1 MAEITNIACR
11 RLHPHPDNP
20 RKELGDLTELAASI
34 RENGIFQN
42 LTVIPGHY
50 MTAEEYADSVA
61 ADGGSRQSAM
71 AVWNPKIMWS
81 SDDYT
86 IIIGHRRA
94 AAAQQAGLFE
104 VPCVVVEMDEREQL
118 QTTMIENMQRTDLTT
133 YEQAQGFQLML
144 DLGDTVEQVASKSG
158 FSQSTIR
165 RRVKLLSL
173 DRDAFRRAELRG
185 ATLSDYAELDK
196 IESDEDKNKALEA
209 LGTQNF
215 NRAMQD
221 ALEQQ
226 KWQHQKA
233 EWIEQ
238 LKKFA
243 VEDPQATYQTH
254 EHVNA
259 YGKWGT
265 KKEVI
270 MPEDADK
277 VAYVYKV
284 SENQIDLYKPRDTEA
299 EDASNSE
306 REAARATEQ
315 LAREQFAAVTKLMYE
330 LRWDF
335 VKDLT
340 PAECKKHLPEI
351 LAYSTPILTEYRHM
365 EDDENVLRL
374 LGIGLDEQIREDTEL
389 EDALKMFNAYDTEPE
404 KILLAVAFDATDSS
418 REGYWS
424 TEWNG
429 PTGAS
434 KFVHR
439 KNDDLDSTYELL
451 AALGY
456 EMADD
461 EKALQDGTHQ
471 LFAVYGSGSQAD
483 TPCDKCKAAHPEC
496 DKCCKTC
503 DDHCNA
509 FQLCRKEY
517 GE

>member
-1 MAEITNIACR
+1 MADITYIPIR
-11 RLHPHPDNP
+11 QLYPHPDNP
-20 RKELGDLTELAASI
+20 RKELGDLSELAASI
-34 RENGIFQN
+34 KENGVYQN

-50 MTAEEYADSVA
+50 LNSREYIAKCVDEGGDA
-61 ADGGSRQSAM
+61 AAAAAAWTPK
-71 AVWNPKIMWS
+71 AVWS
-81 SDDYT
+81 SEDYT

-94 AAAQQAGLFE
+94 AAAQQAGLYE
-104 VPCVVVEMDEREQL
+104 LPCAIVEMDEREQM
-118 QTTMIENMQRTDLTT
+118 QTMMVENMQRSDLTV
-133 YEQAQGFQLML
+133 YEQAQGFQMMM
-144 DLGDTVEQVASKSG
+144 DFGQTVEQISDKSG

-165 RRVKLLSL
+165 RRIKLLEL
-173 DRDAFRRAELRG
+173 NRDSFKKAEKRG
-185 ATLSDYAELDK
+185 ATLSDFAQLDK
-196 IESDEDKNKALEA
+196 IEDLEA
-209 LGTQNF
+209 RNRVLETLGTQNF

-233 EWIEQ
+233 EWVEQ

-243 VEDPQATYQTH
+243 TEDSQASYQTH

-265 KKEVI
+265 KKEVV

-277 VAYVYKV
+277 IAYVYKV

-299 EDASNSE
+299 EDASNSA

-330 LRWDF
+330 LRRDF
-335 VKDLT
+335 VKELT
-340 PAECKKHLPEI
+340 PAECKKQLPSI
-351 LAYSTPILTEYRHM
+351 VSYASPLLTGYENVD
-365 EDDENVLRL
+365 DDENVLRL
-374 LGIGLDEQIREDTEL
+374 LGIGRDERIQADMDLDDVL
-389 EDALKMFNAYDTEPE
+389 NLFKAYDTEPE
-404 KILLAVAFDATDSS
+404 KVLLATAFDARDG
-418 REGYWS
+418 EMAGYWNS
-424 TEWNG
+424 RWNTKKG
-429 PTGAS
+429 GCDYIHSA
-434 KFVHR
+434 
-439 KNDDLDSTYELL
+439 NENLDETYALL
-451 AALGY
+451 TALGY

-471 LFAVYGSGSQAD
+471 LFAVYGSGSKAD

>member
-1 MAEITNIACR
+1 MADITYIPIR
-11 RLHPHPDNP
+11 QLHPHPDNP
-20 RKELGDLTELAASI
+20 RKELGDLSELAASI
-34 RENGIFQN
+34 KENGVYQN

-50 MTAEEYADSVA
+50 LSSREYISKCVDEGGDA
-61 ADGGSRQSAM
+61 AA
-71 AVWNPKIMWS
+71 AAAAWAPKVMWVG
-81 SDDYT
+81 DDYT

-94 AAAQQAGLFE
+94 AAAQQAGL
-104 VPCVVVEMDEREQL
+104 
-118 QTTMIENMQRTDLTT
+118 
-133 YEQAQGFQLML
+133 YE
-144 DLGDTVEQVASKSG
+144 
-158 FSQSTIR
+158 
-165 RRVKLLSL
+165 
-173 DRDAFRRAELRG
+173 
-185 ATLSDYAELDK
+185 
-196 IESDEDKNKALEA
+196 
-209 LGTQNF
+209 
-215 NRAMQD
+215 
-221 ALEQQ
+221 
-226 KWQHQKA
+226 
-233 EWIEQ
+233 
-238 LKKFA
+238 
-243 VEDPQATYQTH
+243 
-254 EHVNA
+254 
-259 YGKWGT
+259 
-265 KKEVI
+265 
-270 MPEDADK
+270 
-277 VAYVYKV
+277 
-284 SENQIDLYKPRDTEA
+284 
-299 EDASNSE
+299 
-306 REAARATEQ
+306 
-315 LAREQFAAVTKLMYE
+315 
-330 LRWDF
+330 
-335 VKDLT
+335 
-340 PAECKKHLPEI
+340 LPEI
-351 LAYSTPILTEYRHM
+351 LAYSTPVLTEYRHM
-365 EDDENVLRL
+365 EDDENVLQL

>member
-1 MAEITNIACR
+1 MAKAAVTRSIRDDHQKNFLKIFNSLTGKHSRWEIWEDFVTLTAIEISNSTDKVNAPERTKMYQTIVSKYSAKERDGMVEMLAEVIMGMEQNPDQDFLGSLYMMCELGNDHAGQFFTPYDVCRCMAEITFDPK
-11 RLHPHPDNP
+11 LHPDM
-20 RKELGDLTELAASI
+20 EGFI
-34 RENGIFQN
+34 
-42 LTVIPGHY
+42 
-50 MTAEEYADSVA
+50 SV
-61 ADGGSRQSAM
+61 
-71 AVWNPKIMWS
+71 
-81 SDDYT
+81 SDPAC
-86 IIIGHRRA
+86 G
-94 AAAQQAGLFE
+94 AG
-104 VPCVVVEMDEREQL
+104 
-118 QTTMIENMQRTDLTT
+118 
-133 YEQAQGFQLML
+133 
-144 DLGDTVEQVASKSG
+144 
-158 FSQSTIR
+158 
-165 RRVKLLSL
+165 
-173 DRDAFRRAELRG
+173 
-185 ATLSDYAELDK
+185 
-196 IESDEDKNKALEA
+196 
-209 LGTQNF
+209 
-215 NRAMQD
+215 AMQD

-233 EWIEQ
+233 EWVEQ

-243 VEDPQATYQTH
+243 TEDSQASYQTH

-259 YGKWGT
+259 YGKWDT
-265 KKEVI
+265 KKEVV

-277 VAYVYKV
+277 IAYVYKV

-299 EDASNSE
+299 EDASNSA

-404 KILLAVAFDATDSS
+404 KILLAAAFDATDGS

-451 AALGY
+451 TALGY

-471 LFAVYGSGSQAD
+471 LFAVYGSGSKAD

>member
-1 MAEITNIACR
+1 MDSYENEASKFAAQRTKLKNICEA
-11 RLHPHPDNP
+11 H
-20 RKELGDLTELAASI
+20 DLTYTFIKNSYPIKLIIRPIKGVGEQMSMLETAS
-34 RENGIFQN
+34 E
-42 LTVIPGHY
+42 
-50 MTAEEYADSVA
+50 DSYISPDA
-61 ADGGSRQSAM
+61 YLLFTMKDGVLVYRMS
-71 AVWNPKIMWS
+71 KTF
-81 SDDYT
+81 T
-86 IIIGHRRA
+86 I
-94 AAAQQAGLFE
+94 
-104 VPCVVVEMDEREQL
+104 
-118 QTTMIENMQRTDLTT
+118 
-133 YEQAQGFQLML
+133 
-144 DLGDTVEQVASKSG
+144 
-158 FSQSTIR
+158 
-165 RRVKLLSL
+165 
-173 DRDAFRRAELRG
+173 
-185 ATLSDYAELDK
+185 
-196 IESDEDKNKALEA
+196 ED
-209 LGTQNF
+209 
-215 NRAMQD
+215 
-221 ALEQQ
+221 
-226 KWQHQKA
+226 
-233 EWIEQ
+233 
-238 LKKFA
+238 
-243 VEDPQATYQTH
+243 
-254 EHVNA
+254 
-259 YGKWGT
+259 
-265 KKEVI
+265 
-270 MPEDADK
+270 
-277 VAYVYKV
+277 
-284 SENQIDLYKPRDTEA
+284 KPRDTDA
-299 EDASNSE
+299 EDASNSA
-306 REAARATEQ
+306 REAARATEK

-335 VKDLT
+335 VKNLT
-340 PAECKKHLPEI
+340 PAECRKHLPEI
-351 LAYSTPILTEYRHM
+351 LAYSTPVLTEYRHM
-365 EDDENVLRL
+365 EDDENVLQL

>member
-20 RKELGDLTELAASI
+20 RKELGDLSELAASI
-34 RENGIFQN
+34 KENGVYQN

-50 MTAEEYADSVA
+50 LNSREYIAKCVDEGGDA
-61 ADGGSRQSAM
+61 AAAAAAWM
-71 AVWNPKIMWS
+71 PKAVWS
-81 SDDYT
+81 SEDYT

-94 AAAQQAGLFE
+94 AAAQQAGVYEL
-104 VPCVVVEMDEREQL
+104 PCAIVEMDEREQM
-118 QTTMIENMQRTDLTT
+118 QTMMIENMQRSDLTA
-133 YEQAQGFQLML
+133 YEQAQGFQMMM
-144 DLGDTVEQVASKSG
+144 DFGQTVEQISDKSG

-165 RRVKLLSL
+165 RRIKLLEL
-173 DRDAFRRAELRG
+173 NRDSFKKAEKRG
-185 ATLSDYAELDK
+185 ATLSDFAQLDK
-196 IESDEDKNKALEA
+196 IEDLEA
-209 LGTQNF
+209 RNRVLETLGTQNF

-233 EWIEQ
+233 EWVEQ

-243 VEDPQATYQTH
+243 TEDSQASYQTH
-254 EHVNA
+254 EHVDA

-265 KKEVI
+265 KKEVV

-277 VAYVYKV
+277 IAYVYKV

-299 EDASNSE
+299 EDASNSA

-330 LRWDF
+330 LRRDF

-340 PAECKKHLPEI
+340 PAECKKHFSAIMEY
-351 LAYSTPILTEYRHM
+351 ATPLLSGYGRVR
-365 EDDENVLRL
+365 DDENVLHL
-374 LGIGLDEQIREDTEL
+374 LGVALDEQVQDDTEL
-389 EDALKMFNAYDTEPE
+389 EDTLKMFNAYDTEPE
-404 KILLAVAFDATDSS
+404 KVLLAMAFDAQDGERT
-418 REGYWS
+418 GYWS
-424 TEWNG
+424 TIWSSEAGKSVYKHNENI
-429 PTGAS
+429 PLN
-434 KFVHR
+434 R
-439 KNDDLDSTYELL
+439 TYELL
-451 AALGY
+451 TALGY

-461 EKALQDGTHQ
+461 EKALQEGTHR
-471 LFAVYGSGSQAD
+471 LFAVYGSGSKAD
-483 TPCDKCKAAHPEC
+483 TPCDKCKVAHPEC

>member
-1 MAEITNIACR
+1 MRT
-11 RLHPHPDNP
+11 P
-20 RKELGDLTELAASI
+20 KQKT
-34 RENGIFQN
+34 
-42 LTVIPGHY
+42 
-50 MTAEEYADSVA
+50 
-61 ADGGSRQSAM
+61 SA
-71 AVWNPKIMWS
+71 
-81 SDDYT
+81 
-86 IIIGHRRA
+86 
-94 AAAQQAGLFE
+94 
-104 VPCVVVEMDEREQL
+104 
-118 QTTMIENMQRTDLTT
+118 
-133 YEQAQGFQLML
+133 
-144 DLGDTVEQVASKSG
+144 
-158 FSQSTIR
+158 
-165 RRVKLLSL
+165 
-173 DRDAFRRAELRG
+173 
-185 ATLSDYAELDK
+185 
-196 IESDEDKNKALEA
+196 
-209 LGTQNF
+209 
-215 NRAMQD
+215 
-221 ALEQQ
+221 Q
-226 KWQHQKA
+226 KRY
-233 EWIEQ
+233 EQ
-238 LKKFA
+238 LKSRGLCVA
-243 VEDPQATYQTH
+243 C
-254 EHVNA
+254 
-259 YGKWGT
+259 GKVPAQPGKT
-265 KKEVI
+265 KCVQCGI
-270 MPEDADK
+270 
-277 VAYVYKV
+277 
-284 SENQIDLYKPRDTEA
+284 N
-299 EDASNSE
+299 ASNSA

>member
-1 MAEITNIACR
+1 MADITYIPIR
-11 RLHPHPDNP
+11 QLHPHPDNP
-20 RKELGDLTELAASI
+20 RKELGDLSELAASI
-34 RENGIFQN
+34 KENGVYQN

-50 MTAEEYADSVA
+50 LSSREYISKCVDEGGDA
-61 ADGGSRQSAM
+61 AA
-71 AVWNPKIMWS
+71 AAAAWAPKVMWVG
-81 SDDYT
+81 DDYT

-94 AAAQQAGLFE
+94 AAAQQAGLYE
-104 VPCVVVEMDEREQL
+104 LPCAIVEMDELEQ
-118 QTTMIENMQRTDLTT
+118 ISD
-133 YEQAQGFQLML
+133 
-144 DLGDTVEQVASKSG
+144 KSG
-158 FSQSTIR
+158 FSQSTVR
-165 RRVKLLSL
+165 RRIKLLELNHDS
-173 DRDAFRRAELRG
+173 FKKAEKRG
-185 ATLSDYAELDK
+185 ATLSDFAQLDK
-196 IESDEDKNKALEA
+196 IEDLEA
-209 LGTQNF
+209 RNRVLETLGTQNF

-299 EDASNSE
+299 EDASNSA

-340 PAECKKHLPEI
+340 PAECRKHLPEI

-404 KILLAVAFDATDSS
+404 KILLAVAFDATDGIH
-418 REGYWS
+418 EGYWS

-451 AALGY
+451 TALGY

-471 LFAVYGSGSQAD
+471 LFAVYGSGSKAD

>member
-1 MAEITNIACR
+1 MEEITNIACR

-34 RENGIFQN
+34 KENGIFQN

-50 MTAEEYADSVA
+50 LNSREYIAKCVDEGGDA
-61 ADGGSRQSAM
+61 AAAAAAWTPK
-71 AVWNPKIMWS
+71 AVWS

-94 AAAQQAGLFE
+94 AAAQQAGLYE
-104 VPCVVVEMDEREQL
+104 LPCAIVEMDEREQM
-118 QTTMIENMQRTDLTT
+118 QTMMIENMQRSDLTV
-133 YEQAQGFQLML
+133 YEQAQGFQMMM
-144 DLGDTVEQVASKSG
+144 DFGQTVEQISDKSG

-165 RRVKLLSL
+165 RRIKLLEL
-173 DRDAFRRAELRG
+173 NRDSFKKAEKRG
-185 ATLSDYAELDK
+185 ATLSDFAQLDK
-196 IESDEDKNKALEA
+196 IEDLEA
-209 LGTQNF
+209 RNRVLETLGTQNF

-243 VEDPQATYQTH
+243 TEDSQASYQTH

-265 KKEVI
+265 KKEVV

-277 VAYVYKV
+277 IAYVYKV

-299 EDASNSE
+299 EDASNSA

-404 KILLAVAFDATDSS
+404 KILLAVAFDATDGIH
-418 REGYWS
+418 EGYWS

-439 KNDDLDSTYELL
+439 KMTTST
-451 AALGY
+451 AP
-456 EMADD
+456 MN
-461 EKALQDGTHQ
+461 
-471 LFAVYGSGSQAD
+471 
-483 TPCDKCKAAHPEC
+483 C
-496 DKCCKTC
+496 
-503 DDHCNA
+503 
-509 FQLCRKEY
+509 
-517 GE
+517 